1 MLICLSKMNRKIIK
15 LIKWSLLLSLIF
27 SSLYLFNYSYFK
39 GNDGMFLLNALDTI
53 GAKPL
58 SYAPAPFF
66 FDIDSLDWVFFA
78 PPGWKKSG
86 SHWLGLLACR
96 YQYKTPFTDPAYFI
110 SPDDEKRDAG
120 VISFFYLNLQK
131 LQNIQKNNQRDPCS
145 KAYFRLNSA
154 ISFSLCPPKL
164 TPDDY
169 KIIESFQNTKRVPY
183 LKSIALEIKAM
194 PFFLKSE
201 LNYIK
206 TDQNILLEMPIL
218 VLTVL
223 FSIPYLYLQVIIPS
237 SLSVPFFWLW
247 ITFSIFYIIIPYK
260 TLKRIGEKIKERKN
274 KRITS

>member
-1 MLICLSKMNRKIIK
+1 MNRKIIK
-15 LIKWSLLLSLIF
+15 LIKWFLLLSLIF
-27 SSLYLFNYSYFK
+27 SSLFLFNYAHFK
-39 GNDGMFLLNALDTI
+39 GNDGLFLLNALDAV

-58 SYAPAPFF
+58 SYSPAPFLF
-66 FDIDSLDWVFFA
+66 SVDSIEWVFFA
-78 PPGWKKSG
+78 PPERKKSG
-86 SHWLGLLACR
+86 FYWFGLLACR

-145 KAYFRLNSA
+145 KAYFRSNSA

-169 KIIESFQNTKRVPY
+169 KIIESFQNTKRIPY
-183 LKSIALEIKAM
+183 LKSIALQIKTM

-206 TDQNILLEMPIL
+206 TDQNILLEMPML
-218 VLTVL
+218 VFTVV
-223 FSIPYLYLQVIIPS
+223 FSIPYLYLQIIIPP
-237 SLSVPFFWLW
+237 SLSIPFFWLW
-247 ITFSIFYIIIPYK
+247 IGFSIFYIVTPYRI
-260 TLKRIGEKIKERKN
+260 LKRLGEKVKGLLH
-274 KRITS
+274 KRSNN

>member
-1 MLICLSKMNRKIIK
+1 MNKKIIILVK
-15 LIKWSLLLSLIF
+15 LFLLLSLIF

-39 GNDGMFLLNALDTI
+39 GNDGMFLLNALDTV
-53 GAKPL
+53 GAKAL

-66 FDIDSLDWVFFA
+66 FDVESLDWVFFA

-110 SPDDEKRDAG
+110 NPYPYDEKRDAG

-145 KAYFRLNSA
+145 KAYFRSNSA

-183 LKSIALEIKAM
+183 LKSIALEIKTM

-206 TDQNILLEMPIL
+206 TDQTILQEMPIL
-218 VLTVL
+218 VLTTL

-237 SLSVPFFWLW
+237 SLSIPFFWLCVG
-247 ITFSIFYIIIPYK
+247 FSVFYIFAPHK
-260 TLKRIGEKIKERKN
+260 TLKQIGEKVKGLLH
-274 KRITS
+274 KRSNN